1 MKSIPANPLPAVPS
15 RPGIQAGKLLPV
27 GALVLPEQVAELDQI
42 RSALVEI
49 LDHTSRALRS
59 KEEPDQKA
67 IASGNRALRMLVNEF
82 DQNQIMRIQAN
93 RSKTRLSILFYSLVW
108 DSLKIA
114 EQTTRLFEI
123 FDESIRVDVP
133 DAAPEG
139 EAQASPVPEPA

>member
-1 MKSIPANPLPAVPS
+1 MIAN
-15 RPGIQAGKLLPV
+15 
-27 GALVLPEQVAELDQI
+27 
-42 RSALVEI
+42 
-49 LDHTSRALRS
+49 
-59 KEEPDQKA
+59 
-67 IASGNRALRMLVNEF
+67 GNRALRLLVNEF

-133 DAAPEG
+133 DAELEVAVQSAPAPEL
-139 EAQASPVPEPA
+139 V